1 MAPIISMLTDLAEKG
16 NTRQVTFFFGAR
28 RAKDLYFQD
37 RIQTLKSAMPVLKTV
52 FALSEEES
60 PGWEG
65 ETGLVTEVLARQ
77 MPSLKG
83 YDAYLCGPPG
93 MIEAAVPLLIERG
106 VRERNIYLDAFVPSG
121 GQ

>member
-1 MAPIISMLTDLAEKG
+1 MAPIVSMLADLAEKR
-16 NTRQVTFFFGAR
+16 NTRPVIFFFGAR
-28 RAKDLYFQD
+28 RTKDLYFLD
-37 RIQTLKSAMPVLKTV
+37 RIKALKDAMPVLETV
-52 FALSEEES
+52 FALSDEPSAECQ
-60 PGWEG
+60 G
-65 ETGLVTEVLARQ
+65 ETGLVTEVLARR

-93 MIEAAVPLLIERG
+93 MIEAAVGLLLERG